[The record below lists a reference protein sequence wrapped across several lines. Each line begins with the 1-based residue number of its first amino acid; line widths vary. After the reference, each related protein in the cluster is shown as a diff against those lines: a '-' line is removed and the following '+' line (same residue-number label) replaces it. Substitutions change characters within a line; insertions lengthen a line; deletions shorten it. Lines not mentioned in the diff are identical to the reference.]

1 VTITGNGSLDPAE
14 VQQFAAKIG
23 LKLSMAEAEEAVSQM
38 ELTEK
43 KDGVVE
49 FDEFWH
55 WFTYASAQI
64 PCFYNCTNNL

>member
-1 VTITGNGSLDPAE
+1 
-14 VQQFAAKIG
+14 
-23 LKLSMAEAEEAVSQM
+23 MAEAEEAVAQM

-55 WFTYASAQI
+55 WFMCVSLRI
-64 PCFYNCTNNL
+64 FNLDVHCRQPL